1 MARKKRTEAEI
12 AAERRDRFVRV
23 AEKRTQSVLD
33 AIESLSACADKGM
46 YEYTSED
53 AVVILD
59 AINEKVAKLRQTFIE
74 GGPPRFR
81 LD

>member
-1 MARKKRTEAEI
+1 MARKKRSEAEI
-12 AAERRDRFVRV
+12 TAERRARFVRV
-23 AEKRTQSVLD
+23 AEKRTQTVLD
-33 AIESLSACADKGM
+33 AIAALSACADKSM

-59 AINEKVAKLRQTFIE
+59 AINEQVAALRQAFVE
-74 GGPPRFR
+74 GGPPRFK